1 MSHVGAGIG
10 RLGRFSL
17 RARILPSIFQC
28 WIRPFLRIGARRIG
42 GEKFGVLVVAYLVGW
57 WNTLLDGTRLEVS
70 SWKARGRLDP
80 KFAADEFVSAISVLV
95 A

>member
-1 MSHVGAGIG
+1 MSHVAAGIG

-57 WNTLLDGTRLEVS
+57 WKTLLDGTRLEVS
-70 SWKARGRLDP
+70 SRKARGRLDP